1 MLFNAEQ
8 MKKIKKGIKH
18 SFFCHS
24 RPASYF
30 ADNSLKE
37 VCLKIFSDYH
47 KTYCVLMMNDAGV
60 PPVKAV
66 LMLYRD
72 FYYLAPEKKFTMQD
86 SQNVGALMTFIFK
99 DVLGYKVKKERA
111 NVGMYGISSGR
122 VFVKDASVQVPHP
135 EQDTDDDS
143 LIDERTERDGDYWG
157 SDY

>member
-1 MLFNAEQ
+1 MLFTAEQ

-72 FYYLAPEKKFTMQD
+72 FYYLAPDKEFSMQD
-86 SQNVGALMTFIFK
+86 SQNIGSLMTFIFIE
-99 DVLGYKVKKERA
+99 VLGYKVKKERA

-122 VFVKDASVQVPHP
+122 VFVKDESVQVPYP
-135 EQDTDDDS
+135 EQDTDDGS
-143 LIDERTERDGDYWG
+143 LIDEMTERDDDCWG